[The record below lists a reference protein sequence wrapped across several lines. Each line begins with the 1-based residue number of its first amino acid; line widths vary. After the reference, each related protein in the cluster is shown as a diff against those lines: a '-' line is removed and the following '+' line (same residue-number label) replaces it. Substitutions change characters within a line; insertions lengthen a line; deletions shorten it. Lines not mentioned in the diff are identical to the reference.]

1 MKDAYEVLYKKEAEL
16 DRVRKEIDSLHLTA
30 KLLADSELGLS
41 DDGAILAEQE
51 RKPVQ
56 SVSASEVPPIELP
69 PSVAERPG
77 FWSSFRRRR

>member
-30 KLLADSELGLS
+30 KLLADGELDLS
-41 DDGAILAEQE
+41 DDGAVLAEQE

-56 SVSASEVPPIELP
+56 SVSASEAAPIELP
-69 PSVAERPG
+69 PSVAAPPG